1 MTERTMPI
9 PGAADAITKHRGL
22 VMAILIVALPAV
34 IIAQLP
40 TGLMDVLLSVNLTL
54 AIVILLTTIYVERP
68 LDFSVFP
75 SMLLVTTLFRLVLN
89 VATTRLILTNAKTE
103 GELAAGAVIRAFGKF
118 VSGNNALVGFII
130 FAILVIVQFV
140 VITKGAT
147 RISEVAARFT
157 LDGMPGKQMA
167 IDADLNAGLITEDE
181 ARRRRAD
188 IGHEA
193 DFYGAMDGAS
203 KYVRGDA
210 IAGILITLINIIGG
224 LIIGMLQ
231 YKFTFE
237 QALKTYTLL
246 TVGDGLV
253 SQIPAFI
260 ISIAAGLIVTRATDR
275 HSLGEE
281 LVSQLGSS
289 PKALGIAA
297 GFSVLMAFTGLPALP
312 MLGLAA
318 VCGFAA
324 VGVSRGQVM
333 REQDTRRRAE
343 ERQAPQGPPPVES
356 VDLRVD
362 PLELDV
368 GYGLIRLV
376 DPRQGGDL
384 LDRIGLIRRQM
395 GTDLGLVVPPVR
407 IRDNVQ
413 LDANA
418 YEIRIRGNRVASGTA
433 LPDQYLAMDS
443 GMTTGTVEGTRTAEP
458 AFGLTAYW
466 IPAAQRQKAEMLGYT
481 VVDTPTVI
489 ATHLTEVIKR
499 HAHEVISRE
508 DVQKLI
514 ARTKEAAPT
523 VVDELI
529 PGRLAV
535 GEVQKVLQNLLRE
548 GVSIRNL
555 EVILETLSDYAARTR
570 DTEILTEYARNAVA
584 RSICSAVVDDA
595 GRLHVV
601 TLDPA
606 LEDAVNQAVQHTDA
620 GSYLSLEPNRVRR
633 ITRAVAKECEKLTAA
648 GHPAVLLVSPQIRVH
663 LKRMTEPELPSL
675 VVLSYNEIVQDIKV
689 ESMGMVVIE

>member
-1 MTERTMPI
+1 MTERLPI
-9 PGAADAITKHRGL
+9 LDAGSPISRHRGL
-22 VMAILIVALPAV
+22 VMAILIVGLPAV
-34 IIAQLP
+34 IIVQLP
-40 TGLMDVLLSVNLTL
+40 TGLMDVLLGVNLTL
-54 AIVILLTTIYVERP
+54 AIVILLTTIYVRKP

-181 ARRRRAD
+181 ARIRRAE
-188 IGHEA
+188 IGREA

-210 IAGILITLINIIGG
+210 IAGILITIINIIGG

-231 YKFTFE
+231 YKMPFD

-253 SQIPAFI
+253 SQIPAFV
-260 ISIAAGLIVTRATDR
+260 ISIAAGLIVTRTTSE
-275 HSLGEE
+275 HNLGEE
-281 LVSQLGSS
+281 LITQLTSS

-297 GFSVLMAFTGLPALP
+297 GFVGLMAFTGLPALP
-312 MLGLAA
+312 MLGLSLVCGLGALGVARVQVTREAAA
-318 VCGFAA
+318 VREAA
-324 VGVSRGQVM
+324 EQ
-333 REQDTRRRAE
+333 RETETA
-343 ERQAPQGPPPVES
+343 PPPTET

-376 DPRQGGDL
+376 DPNQGGDL
-384 LDRIGLIRRQM
+384 LERIGLIRRQM
-395 GTDLGLVVPPVR
+395 GADLGLMVPPVR

-418 YEIRIRGNRVASGTA
+418 YEIRIRGNRVASGSA
-433 LPDQYLAMDS
+433 VPDQYLAMDS
-443 GMTTGTVEGTRTAEP
+443 GMTTGAIEGTRTVEP

-466 IPAAQRQKAEMLGYT
+466 IPTAQRQKAEMLGYT

-499 HAHEVISRE
+499 HADEVISRE

-514 ARTKEAAPT
+514 ARIKESAPT
-523 VVDELI
+523 VVEELI
-529 PGRLAV
+529 PNRLSV

-548 GVSIRNL
+548 GISIRNL
-555 EVILETLSDYAARTR
+555 EVVLETLSDYAARTK
-570 DTEILTEYARNAVA
+570 DTEILTEYARNSLA
-584 RSICSAVVDDA
+584 RSICANVVDDE
-595 GRLHVV
+595 GRIHVI
-601 TLDPA
+601 TLDPT
-606 LEDAVNQAVQHTDA
+606 LEDAVNGAIQHTDA
-620 GSYLSLEPNRVRR
+620 GSFLTLEPNRVRR
-633 ITRAVAKECEKLTAA
+633 ITRAIAKECEKLTGA
-648 GHPAVLLVSPQIRVH
+648 GHPPTLLVSPQIRMH
-663 LKRMTEPELPSL
+663 LKRMTEAELPSL
-675 VVLSYNEIVQDIKV
+675 VVLSYNEIVQDVKV
-689 ESMGMVVIE
+689 ESLGMVVVE